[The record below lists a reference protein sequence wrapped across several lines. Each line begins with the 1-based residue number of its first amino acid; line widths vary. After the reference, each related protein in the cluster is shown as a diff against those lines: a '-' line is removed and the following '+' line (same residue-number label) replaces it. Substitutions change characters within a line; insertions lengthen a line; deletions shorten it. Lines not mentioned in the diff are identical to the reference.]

1 MSEEDLGQEAE
12 ITFIGPASMHGRR
25 RNDTVVMG
33 AVQRRLEAMYPYQK
47 GHWQRVSFEASA
59 IGEELDLSQEA
70 LEQLRTCAY
79 LMDIGMIDES
89 IHSFVA
95 GSTESGVDY
104 MQNADIRR
112 AVERHPV
119 VGAKKLEE
127 LGFPRPVVMA
137 VRHHHEWYNGWGY
150 PDGLSG
156 VAIPLLARILM
167 VADAFVSIT
176 SERPFR
182 SGCTPSEA
190 LDEIIGYSGIQF
202 DPWVVPALEKIVTQ
216 KAHATESLI
225 DKTLDLAFEED
236 IEQT

>member
-1 MSEEDLGQEAE
+1 MSEDGLEHLDE
-12 ITFIGPASMHGRR
+12 IAFTSPDARARR

-33 AVQRRLEAMYPYQK
+33 AVQRRLEAMYPYLK
-47 GHWQRVSFEASA
+47 GHWTRVAFESAA

-89 IHSFVA
+89 IHALIA
-95 GSTESGVDY
+95 GCTESGTDY

-119 VGAKKLEE
+119 VGARKLEE
-127 LGFPRPVVMA
+127 LGFPRPVVLA

-156 VAIPLLARILM
+156 VAVPLLARVLT
-167 VADAFVSIT
+167 VADAFVSIQ
-176 SERPFR
+176 SDRPFR
-182 SGCTPSEA
+182 AGCTPAEA
-190 LDEIIGYSGIQF
+190 LEEVVGYAGVQF

-216 KAHATESLI
+216 KTHATESLI
-225 DKTLDLAFEED
+225 DKTLDLAFED
-236 IEQT
+236 FEQG

>member
-1 MSEEDLGQEAE
+1 MPEEDSDNSAE
-12 ITFIGPASMHGRR
+12 ITFISPGAQSRR

-33 AVQRRLEAMYPYQK
+33 AVQRRLEAMYPYMK

-59 IGEELDLSQEA
+59 LGEELELNREA
-70 LEQLRTCAY
+70 LEQIRTCTY

-89 IHSFVA
+89 VHALID
-95 GSTESGVDY
+95 GCTDSGVDY
-104 MQNADIRR
+104 MQSADIRR

-119 VGAKKLEE
+119 LGAKKLEE
-127 LGFPRPVVMA
+127 LGFPRPIVTA

-182 SGCTPSEA
+182 SGCTPAEA
-190 LDEIIGYSGIQF
+190 LDEIVGYAGIQF

-216 KAHATESLI
+216 KAHATDSLI
-225 DKTLDLAFEED
+225 DKTLDLAFEE
-236 IEQT
+236 EL

>member
-1 MSEEDLGQEAE
+1 MPDEDGLDNAE
-12 ITFIGPASMHGRR
+12 ITFIGPGVHGRR

-33 AVQRRLEAMYPYQK
+33 AVQRRLESLYPYQK

-59 IGEELDLSQEA
+59 MGEELDLSREA

-89 IHSFVA
+89 IHGFVA
-95 GSTESGVDY
+95 GSTESGNDY

-119 VGAKKLEE
+119 LGAKKLEE
-127 LGFPRPVVMA
+127 LGFPRPIVMA

-167 VADAFVSIT
+167 ASDAFVSIT

-182 SGCTPSEA
+182 SGCTPAEA
-190 LDEIIGYSGIQF
+190 LDEIIGYAGVQF

-225 DKTLDLAFEED
+225 DKTLDLALGLEEE
-236 IEQT
+236 IE

>member
-1 MSEEDLGQEAE
+1 MAEDEIHEEAE
-12 ITFIGPASMHGRR
+12 ITFIGPRAQGRR

-59 IGEELDLSQEA
+59 MGEELELSREA
-70 LEQLRTCAY
+70 LEQLRICAY
-79 LMDIGMIDES
+79 LQDIGMIDES
-89 IHSFVA
+89 IHALVS
-95 GSTESGVDY
+95 GCTDSGVDY
-104 MQNADIRR
+104 MQNADVRR

-119 VGAKKLEE
+119 LGARKLEE
-127 LGFPRPVVMA
+127 LGFSRPIVLT

-167 VADAFVSIT
+167 VSDAFVSIT

-182 SGCTPSEA
+182 SGCTPAEA
-190 LDEIIGYSGIQF
+190 LDEIIGYAGVQF

-225 DKTLDLAFEED
+225 DKTLYLALEEE
-236 IEQT
+236 IEES

>member
-1 MSEEDLGQEAE
+1 
-12 ITFIGPASMHGRR
+12 
-25 RNDTVVMG
+25 MG

-59 IGEELDLSQEA
+59 MGEELELSREA
-70 LEQLRTCAY
+70 LEQLRICAY
-79 LMDIGMIDES
+79 LQDIGMIDES
-89 IHSFVA
+89 IHALVS
-95 GSTESGVDY
+95 GCTDSGVDY
-104 MQNADIRR
+104 MQNADVRR

-119 VGAKKLEE
+119 LGARKLEE
-127 LGFPRPVVMA
+127 LGFSRPIVLT

-167 VADAFVSIT
+167 VSDAFVSIT

-182 SGCTPSEA
+182 SGCTPAEA
-190 LDEIIGYSGIQF
+190 LDEIIGYDGVQF

-225 DKTLDLAFEED
+225 DKTLDLALEEE
-236 IEQT
+236 IEES

>member
-1 MSEEDLGQEAE
+1 MAEEYTKQNAE
-12 ITFIGPASMHGRR
+12 ITFIGPGVHGRR

-47 GHWQRVSFEASA
+47 GHWQRVSFEA
-59 IGEELDLSQEA
+59 IHA
-70 LEQLRTCAY
+70 L
-79 LMDIGMIDES
+79 
-89 IHSFVA
+89 VA
-95 GSTESGVDY
+95 GCTDSGIDY
-104 MQNADIRR
+104 MQNADVRR

-127 LGFPRPVVMA
+127 LGFPRPVVLA

-182 SGCTPSEA
+182 SGCTPAEA
-190 LDEIIGYSGIQF
+190 LGEIVGYAGVQF

-225 DKTLDLAFEED
+225 DKTLDLALEEE
-236 IEQT
+236 IEES

>member
-1 MSEEDLGQEAE
+1 
-12 ITFIGPASMHGRR
+12 
-25 RNDTVVMG
+25 MG
-33 AVQRRLEAMYPYQK
+33 AVQRRLESMYPYLK
-47 GHWQRVSFEASA
+47 GHWVRVAFEASA
-59 IGEELDLSQEA
+59 MGEELELSREA
-70 LEQLRTCAY
+70 LEQVRTCAY

-89 IHSFVA
+89 IHA
-95 GSTESGVDY
+95 LIATCTESGVDY

-119 VGAKKLEE
+119 LGAKKLEE
-127 LGFPRPVVMA
+127 LGFPRPIVLA

-156 VAIPLLARILM
+156 VAVPLLARILT

-182 SGCTPSEA
+182 SGCTPAEA
-190 LDEIIGYSGIQF
+190 LEEIVGYAGVQF

-225 DKTLDLAFEED
+225 DKTLDLALEEE
-236 IEQT
+236 IE